1 MKLIKSS
8 RTQAKIKLALQGPSG
23 SGKTYSA
30 LLLAYGLCKDWSK
43 IAVIDT
49 ENNSSHLYAH
59 LGEYYVLNVRAPYTP
74 ERYIEAIKI
83 CEEAGSQ
90 VIIID
95 SLSHEWD
102 GEGGLLEYH
111 SQLVGN
117 SFTNWSK
124 LTPRHASL
132 VQKILTSS
140 CHVIATVRSK
150 QEYVLSEK
158 NGKQVPEKIGMK
170 AIQRDG
176 LEYDFTIVFE
186 IDIHHNATCTKDR
199 TQLFPPNNL
208 FEINCKTGEEIADW
222 CKNSFPLQAEL
233 DTNKIY
239 ACKTLEELCDL
250 YNKEPILH
258 QFRDDFTQ
266 QATFLKNEKISTFN

>member
-8 RTQAKIKLALQGPSG
+8 RSQVKIKLALQGPSG

-30 LLLAYGLCKDWSK
+30 LLLAHGLCKDWSK
-43 IAVIDT
+43 IAIIDT

-59 LGEYYVLNVRAPYTP
+59 LGEYYVLNIGSPYTP

-83 CEEAGSQ
+83 CEDAGVQ

-95 SLSHEWD
+95 SISHEWD

-117 SFTNWSK
+117 SFINWSK
-124 LTPRHASL
+124 LTPRHASF
-132 VQKILTSS
+132 VQKILTSN

-199 TQLFPPNNL
+199 TQLFSS
-208 FEINCKTGEEIADW
+208 INTFKIGQQTGEKIAEW
-222 CKNSFPLQAEL
+222 CKNSFSLEAEFGI
-233 DTNKIY
+233 NKIY

-250 YNKEPILH
+250 YNREPVLQ

-266 QATFLKNEKISTFN
+266 QATILKNEKINNYN